1 MADNN
6 KLELVVEVDVNKA
19 NASIK
24 SINTGLSSME
34 QAAGKAAR
42 GASAGIDGLTVSMVK
57 GSAAG
62 NLLADSIKKALD
74 WAKEWTLGAAQHAAH
89 TDKMSLSM
97 AALAKAHGVSAEASN
112 RAVEAVKKIGF
123 GTQDAIHAVDR
134 LMVADMNLSKAEGL
148 AKVAKDAAAIE
159 NITPGEALEKLLM
172 AIESGASRGLRTM
185 GIFVDLNKEVD
196 RQEKL
201 TGRTLDEN
209 EVRQLRYNAVM
220 REAAKIQGAAAAATG
235 SAEAQSAALAREVN
249 ELKEAV
255 GEQFQGYLRSWVGHL
270 RDLVGFLKDNSDW
283 LVKFGEA
290 AIFVAGAIV
299 TYGIITKIAG
309 IASAVEGLALALTAN
324 PIALLLTGV
333 VAAGGIIYYE
343 YNKMQ
348 AGMERNFE
356 DMRRKGFQQDLF
368 KGKLKPDDVKKMG
381 YTDDQVREIISGK
394 KLLPGE
400 SWGDFSGAGFPKIK
414 ILGKGELTDD
424 EVNRIATERKKRG
437 EAEKSAQE
445 LYMRAVEER
454 KSAEHDQ
461 ARARIEDSM
470 KIIESTQSET
480 QAAKESLNVV
490 LLSMEERAAGIAKI
504 QEEEKREI
512 EQRSTY
518 TDEKSGAVRHF
529 KLNASTLETIHKAT
543 AERLAAFD
551 MKFNEEESRRLEQ
564 MWKAAAAR
572 SQKMFERLYLE
583 PMKQNLYVWEQESQW
598 QDKIDDQGRSA
609 AIAAVDQRKN
619 LQLAQLESVD
629 ARTLQ
634 DKVALENAKTT
645 IEVQAMKDRT
655 KIELDEID
663 ARTERQVDEARKA
676 AMAQGI
682 FDDARLDQI
691 GNKIRELGQ
700 HEKASLQK
708 ATTAELD
715 VAQIKGATSTR
726 KLVTDQYQSI
736 FQSLKQ
742 QAGGVFD
749 ALVTKSQSVWSAI
762 GNSLKTALLTA
773 IKDVVTSR
781 VAAMLMNLFV
791 PGANVQMQQG
801 GIGGG
806 KAGGG
811 PFGGLGGILGIG
823 AVPVFAGGAPG
834 GTPPF
839 LPSGGAGSGSGLGS
853 VLPPIFG
860 AGGSV
865 LFPGAT
871 VGGTPPFVPSGS
883 GAGAGMGAAPATGGI
898 FSKGGLTG
906 MLTGLK
912 SFFGFGNVA
921 KDSQGGLWST
931 VGNQSISIDS
941 LGGKLQALG
950 KSDAAAMGVAMLAM
964 DGLRRGGKL
973 GVAETSAGGAL
984 IGYKYGGP
992 WGALIGGIAGAVAG
1006 VVRLFIKGATEKT
1019 KDKIKALYGVD
1030 IADKGVLKQIVD
1042 MTKSEFGGNIDMAI
1056 RSPQIRDLIQLYAM
1070 TTGQKTT
1077 GMPGTVTPLSL
1088 VETGG
1093 SLFQSPQYNNGTPLP
1108 ALGGLPGLDRI
1119 GAGTPSGGG
1128 LVIQLDGPATTALL
1142 QGQAVQAITDNP
1154 RLVQNATMAATKSN
1168 ANRRELTSLQL
1179 SPGTL
1184 TS

>member
-97 AALAKAHGVSAEASN
+97 AALARAHGVSAEASN
-112 RAVEAVKKIGF
+112 RAVEAVKKVGF

-299 TYGIITKIAG
+299 TYGIIAKIAG

-356 DMRRKGFQQDLF
+356 DMRRKGLQQDLF

-400 SWGDFSGAGFPKIK
+400 SWGDFSGAGLPKIK
-414 ILGKGELTDD
+414 ILGKGELSDD

-634 DKVALENAKTT
+634 DKVALENAKTA

-655 KIELDEID
+655 KIELEEID

-700 HEKASLQK
+700 HEKGALQK
-708 ATTAELD
+708 ATTAEID

-801 GIGGG
+801 GKGGG
-806 KAGGG
+806 GGL
-811 PFGGLGGILGIG
+811 FGGLSGILGIG
-823 AVPVFAGGAPG
+823 AVPVFAGGGPG

-839 LPSGGAGSGSGLGS
+839 LPSGGAGGGAGSGGGI
-853 VLPPIFG
+853 LPPIFG
-860 AGGSV
+860 AGGNV

-871 VGGTPPFVPSGS
+871 VGGTPPFVPSSS
-883 GAGAGMGAAPATGGI
+883 GAGAGMGAAPATGGA
-898 FSKGGLTG
+898 FSKTRLTG

-912 SFFGFGNVA
+912 SFFGFGNIS

-941 LGGKLQALG
+941 FGGKLQALG
-950 KSDAAAMGVAMLAM
+950 KSDAAAMGGAMLAM

-1154 RLVQNATMAATKSN
+1154 RLVQSASLAATKSN

>member
-1 MADNN
+1 MAYDS

-42 GASAGIDGLTVSMVK
+42 GASAGIDGLTISMVK

-62 NLLADSIKKALD
+62 NLLADSIRKALD

-112 RAVEAVKKIGF
+112 RAVEAVKKVGF

-134 LMVADMNLSKAEGL
+134 VMVADMNLSKAEGL

-209 EVRQLRYNAVM
+209 EVRQFRYNAVM

-348 AGMERNFE
+348 TGMERNFE
-356 DMRRKGFQQDLF
+356 DMRRKGLQQDLF
-368 KGKLKPDDVKKMG
+368 KGRLKPDDVKKMG
-381 YTDDQVREIISGK
+381 YTDDQVKEIISGRRM
-394 KLLPGE
+394 LPGE
-400 SWGDFSGAGFPKIK
+400 SWGDFSGAGLPKLK
-414 ILGKGELTDD
+414 ILGKGELSDD

-504 QEEEKREI
+504 REGEKREI

-572 SQKMFERLYLE
+572 SQKMFELLYLE
-583 PMKQNLYVWEQESQW
+583 PMKQNLYVWEQQSQW
-598 QDKIDDQGRSA
+598 QDRIDDQGRSA

-634 DKVALENAKTT
+634 DKVALENAKTA

-655 KIELDEID
+655 KIELEEID

-682 FDDARLDQI
+682 FYEPYLDQI
-691 GNKIRELGQ
+691 SNKIRELGE
-700 HEKASLQK
+700 HEKDALQR
-708 ATTAELD
+708 ATTNEID
-715 VAQIKGATSTR
+715 VTQLKGAMATR
-726 KLVTDQYQSI
+726 KLVVDQYQ
-736 FQSLKQ
+736 
-742 QAGGVFD
+742 
-749 ALVTKSQSVWSAI
+749 T
-762 GNSLKTALLTA
+762 
-773 IKDVVTSR
+773 
-781 VAAMLMNLFV
+781 
-791 PGANVQMQQG
+791 
-801 GIGGG
+801 
-806 KAGGG
+806 
-811 PFGGLGGILGIG
+811 
-823 AVPVFAGGAPG
+823 
-834 GTPPF
+834 
-839 LPSGGAGSGSGLGS
+839 
-853 VLPPIFG
+853 
-860 AGGSV
+860 
-865 LFPGAT
+865 
-871 VGGTPPFVPSGS
+871 
-883 GAGAGMGAAPATGGI
+883 
-898 FSKGGLTG
+898 
-906 MLTGLK
+906 
-912 SFFGFGNVA
+912 
-921 KDSQGGLWST
+921 
-931 VGNQSISIDS
+931 
-941 LGGKLQALG
+941 
-950 KSDAAAMGVAMLAM
+950 
-964 DGLRRGGKL
+964 
-973 GVAETSAGGAL
+973 
-984 IGYKYGGP
+984 
-992 WGALIGGIAGAVAG
+992 
-1006 VVRLFIKGATEKT
+1006 
-1019 KDKIKALYGVD
+1019 
-1030 IADKGVLKQIVD
+1030 
-1042 MTKSEFGGNIDMAI
+1042 
-1056 RSPQIRDLIQLYAM
+1056 
-1070 TTGQKTT
+1070 
-1077 GMPGTVTPLSL
+1077 
-1088 VETGG
+1088 
-1093 SLFQSPQYNNGTPLP
+1093 
-1108 ALGGLPGLDRI
+1108 
-1119 GAGTPSGGG
+1119 
-1128 LVIQLDGPATTALL
+1128 
-1142 QGQAVQAITDNP
+1142 
-1154 RLVQNATMAATKSN
+1154 
-1168 ANRRELTSLQL
+1168 
-1179 SPGTL
+1179 
-1184 TS
+1184 

>member
-112 RAVEAVKKIGF
+112 RAVEAVKKVGF

-220 REAAKIQGAAAAATG
+220 REAAKVQGAAAAATG

-356 DMRRKGFQQDLF
+356 DMRRKGLQQDLF

-414 ILGKGELTDD
+414 ILGKGELSDD

-634 DKVALENAKTT
+634 DKVALENAKTA

-655 KIELDEID
+655 KIELEEID

-682 FDDARLDQI
+682 FYEPYLDQI

-700 HEKASLQK
+700 HEKESLQK
-708 ATTAELD
+708 ATTTEID

-749 ALVTKSQSVWSAI
+749 ALVTKSQSVCSAI

-791 PGANVQMQQG
+791 PGAKVQMQQG
-801 GIGGG
+801 GIGG
-806 KAGGG
+806 KGGG
-811 PFGGLGGILGIG
+811 GGLFGGLGGILGIG
-823 AVPVFAGGAPG
+823 AVPVFAGGSPG

-839 LPSGGAGSGSGLGS
+839 LPSGGAGRGGGLGTILPPVFGSGGS
-853 VLPPIFG
+853 I
-860 AGGSV
+860 

-871 VGGTPPFVPSGS
+871 VGGTPPFVPSSS
-883 GAGAGMGAAPATGGI
+883 GAGAGMGAAPAAGGI
-898 FSKGGLTG
+898 FSKAGLAG
-906 MLTGLK
+906 MLPGLK
-912 SFFGFGNVA
+912 SFFGFGDNNWVDMGGGRMA
-921 KDSQGGLWST
+921 TGGWISQYGSFG
-931 VGNQSISIDS
+931 D
-941 LGGKLQALG
+941 KLQALG
-950 KSDAAAMGVAMLAM
+950 KSDAALMGGALLAM
-964 DGLRRGGKL
+964 DGLRRGGKAGL
-973 GVAETSAGGAL
+973 AETTAGGAL
-984 IGYKYGGP
+984 IGYKFGGP
-992 WGALIGGIAGAVAG
+992 LGAAIGGIAGTVAG
-1006 VVRLFIKGATEKT
+1006 IVRLFVKGAADKAKE
-1019 KDKIKALYGVD
+1019 KIKALYGVD
-1030 IADKGVLKQIVD
+1030 IADKGVLQQIVD
-1042 MTKSEFGGNIDMAI
+1042 MAKSGFGGNLDMAI
-1056 RSPQIRDLIQLYAM
+1056 RSPQIRDLIQLYSM

-1088 VETGG
+1088 IETGG

-1108 ALGGLPGLDRI
+1108 GLGGLPGLDRI

-1142 QGQAVQAITDNP
+1142 QGQAVQAIADNP
-1154 RLVQNATMAATKSN
+1154 RVVQSASMAATRSN

>member
-1 MADNN
+1 
-6 KLELVVEVDVNKA
+6 
-19 NASIK
+19 
-24 SINTGLSSME
+24 
-34 QAAGKAAR
+34 
-42 GASAGIDGLTVSMVK
+42 
-57 GSAAG
+57 
-62 NLLADSIKKALD
+62 
-74 WAKEWTLGAAQHAAH
+74 
-89 TDKMSLSM
+89 M

-112 RAVEAVKKIGF
+112 RAVEAVKKVGF

-220 REAAKIQGAAAAATG
+220 REAAKIQGAAAAAAG

-309 IASAVEGLALALTAN
+309 IASAVQGLALALTAN
-324 PIALLLTGV
+324 PSGLLLTGV
-333 VAAGGIIYYE
+333 VAAGAIIYYE
-343 YNKMQ
+343 YNKMHE
-348 AGMERNFE
+348 GMDRTFD
-356 DMRRKGFQQDLF
+356 DMRRKGLQKDLF
-368 KGKLKPDDVKKMG
+368 SGKLKPDDVKKMG
-381 YTDDQVREIISGK
+381 YTDDQVKEIISGRRM
-394 KLLPGE
+394 LPGD
-400 SWGDFSGAGFPKIK
+400 SWDDFSGVGFPKLK
-414 ILGKGELTDD
+414 ILGKGELSDD

-470 KIIESTQSET
+470 KIIESTHSET

-490 LLSMEERAAGIAKI
+490 LLSMQERQAGIEKI
-504 QEEEKREI
+504 KEEEKREI

-572 SQKMFERLYLE
+572 SQKMFELLYLE

-634 DKVALENAKTT
+634 DKVALENAKTA

-655 KIELDEID
+655 KIELEEID
-663 ARTERQVDEARKA
+663 ARTERQVDEA
-676 AMAQGI
+676 
-682 FDDARLDQI
+682 
-691 GNKIRELGQ
+691 
-700 HEKASLQK
+700 
-708 ATTAELD
+708 
-715 VAQIKGATSTR
+715 
-726 KLVTDQYQSI
+726 
-736 FQSLKQ
+736 
-742 QAGGVFD
+742 
-749 ALVTKSQSVWSAI
+749 
-762 GNSLKTALLTA
+762 
-773 IKDVVTSR
+773 
-781 VAAMLMNLFV
+781 
-791 PGANVQMQQG
+791 QQG
-801 GIGGG
+801 GDGAGHLLRALSRPDRQQDPRIGPAREGRAPEGHHHRDRRGADQGRDGHAQTRHGPVPEHLPIAQAAGWRRIRCPRDQVAVGVVGHRELAEDRAAHRHQGRRDLARGG
-806 KAGGG
+806 DADEHVRPRRQRADAAGRYRGQGWWRRAVRRAGRHPRDRCG
-811 PFGGLGGILGIG
+811 PGVRGRR
-823 AVPVFAGGAPG
+823 AWRYASVPAIWQCR
-834 GTPPF
+834 
-839 LPSGGAGSGSGLGS
+839 SGAGSGGGLGS
-853 VLPPIFG
+853 ILPPIFG
-860 AGGSV
+860 SGGSV
-865 LFPGAT
+865 RFPGSA
-871 VGGTPPFVPSGS
+871 VGGTPPFVPSSSGG
-883 GAGAGMGAAPATGGI
+883 GAGIGAAPAAGGI
-898 FSKGGLTG
+898 FSKAGLAG
-906 MLTGLK
+906 MLPGLK
-912 SFFGFGNVA
+912 SFFGFGDNKWVDMGGGRMA
-921 KDSQGGLWST
+921 TGGWISQYGSFG
-931 VGNQSISIDS
+931 D
-941 LGGKLQALG
+941 KLQALG
-950 KSDAAAMGVAMLAM
+950 KSDAALMGGALLAM
-964 DGLRRGGKL
+964 DGLRRGGKI
-973 GVAETSAGGAL
+973 GVAETTAGGAL
-984 IGYKYGGP
+984 IGYKFGGP
-992 WGALIGGIAGAVAG
+992 LGAAIGGVAGAVAG
-1006 VVRLFIKGATEKT
+1006 IVRMFVKGAADKAKE
-1019 KDKIKALYGVD
+1019 KIKALYGVD
-1030 IADKGVLKQIVD
+1030 IADKGVLQQIVD
-1042 MTKSEFGGNIDMAI
+1042 MAKSGFGGNLDMAI

-1108 ALGGLPGLDRI
+1108 ALGGLPGLDQI

-1142 QGQAVQAITDNP
+1142 QGQAVQAITNNP
-1154 RLVQNATMAATKSN
+1154 RLVQSASMAATKSN

-1179 SPGTL
+1179 SPGTIV
-1184 TS
+1184 S